1 MSWPGVYRTTAV
13 CEALQIRGFYPDFTN
28 TSEKAANGPGEV
40 LGENAGSTRRSSN
53 GKLFLKGHNLV
64 CSMSA
69 VGS

>member
-40 LGENAGSTRRSSN
+40 LGENAGSTEEFKRE
-53 GKLFLKGHNLV
+53 
-64 CSMSA
+64 A
-69 VGS
+69 VFERA